1 MNEEAV
7 AWEKGG
13 KKETWKAMKELL
25 QDLEDNLRVMQ
36 FGRWWEK
43 VQSKEEQR
51 RIMREASGCNDEE
64 EEYHK
69 GNLQCSLHKQS
80 AFLHSKKKKKLHRLP

>member
-1 MNEEAV
+1 
-7 AWEKGG
+7 
-13 KKETWKAMKELL
+13 
-25 QDLEDNLRVMQ
+25 MQ

-69 GNLQCSLHKQS
+69 GNLQCILHKQS
-80 AFLHSKKKKKLHRLP
+80 VFLHSKKKEAAQAPLRTQEKQSKVTYRTHCPDRDTWAPLAG